1 MEVIIGS
8 EALMID
14 HGVEI
19 AAQTSERLNT
29 WKHQGKSV
37 VVSAVKSAQTRD
49 SWQAAAIIGI
59 SDQIRPEAAV
69 IVQALQKRNIAVWML
84 SGDNYVSACAI
95 GAQVG
100 IPQENI
106 IAGVLPNEK
115 ADKIRYLQQS
125 SKALNKQ
132 GKELS
137 QRRALV
143 AMVGDGINDSPALT
157 AADVGIAIGSGSDIA
172 ISSAEFV
179 LVSSNLNALITL
191 LDLSK
196 IVFRRIKFNFAWAL
210 VYNLIGV
217 PVAAGV
223 LYPLVS
229 NGSHVRLD
237 PVWAS
242 LAMALSSVSVVC
254 SSLAL
259 RSKIPGVG
267 FRIREL

>member
-1 MEVIIGS
+1 MEASTTLG
-8 EALMID
+8 L
-14 HGVEI
+14 
-19 AAQTSERLNT
+19 
-29 WKHQGKSV
+29 WKRQGKSIAV
-37 VVSAVKSAQTRD
+37 VAMKSASLED
-49 SWQAAAIIGI
+49 SWHMAAILGI
-59 SDQIRPEAAV
+59 SDQIRPEATSV
-69 IVQALQKRNIAVWML
+69 IHALRKRGTAVWML
-84 SGDNYVSACAI
+84 SGDNYDSACAI

-100 IPQENI
+100 IPSENI
-106 IAGVLPNEK
+106 IAGVLPSEK

-125 SKALNKQ
+125 LKARNTR
-132 GKELS
+132 GKELVQ
-137 QRRALV
+137 QRAFI

-179 LVSSNLNALITL
+179 LVSSNLNTLITL

-196 IVFRRIKFNFAWAL
+196 MVFNRIKFNFGWAL
-210 VYNLIGV
+210 IYNLIGV

-242 LAMALSSVSVVC
+242 LAMALSSISVVC

-259 RSKIPGVG
+259 RSGIPGIG
-267 FRIREL
+267 FRGHKW